1 MCNRKKI
8 SEIFD
13 VWGSTY
19 FWSKIQE
26 LTGYEELAAEDM
38 ALKYAQRSGEKLISP
53 LLEHVT
59 DSNKIGELIY
69 RHYSKSWKH
78 LHDILLLEYNPINN
92 YDRTEIISDTETHTG
107 TVGTTGEHTKGTKV
121 DRTPNITR
129 TETTT
134 RTPNLTTSETNT
146 EEYTPTVKTEEA
158 NSGTDSDSRKQ
169 ASFSS
174 SVQEVYKDEHLKGT
188 KTTTTKSGKDTTK
201 TTNSQTETGTEKNEM
216 TGKESGTDTTQ
227 YSGKDTDTNTQT
239 TDETTTQ
246 TRSANIKGN
255 IGVTTTQQMME
266 SEINL
271 WSTYNFC
278 DQVMKDVDK
287 LITLRIY

>member
-1 MCNRKKI
+1 MFSRKKI
-8 SEIFD
+8 SEVFD

-19 FWSKIQE
+19 FWTKIQE
-26 LTGYEELAAEDM
+26 LTGYEELAADDM
-38 ALKYAQRSGEKLISP
+38 ALKYAQRSGEKPIAP
-53 LLEHVT
+53 ILEHIT
-59 DSNKIGELIY
+59 DSDKIGELIY
-69 RHYSKSWKH
+69 RHYSKNWKH
-78 LHDILLLEYNPINN
+78 LHDILLLEYNPIDN
-92 YDRTEIISDTETHTG
+92 YDRMESVTDKETHTG
-107 TVGTTGEHTKGTKV
+107 TVDTTGEHTKGTKV
-121 DRTPNITR
+121 ERTPDITR
-129 TETTT
+129 TETNT
-134 RTPNLTTSETNT
+134 RTPNLTSSGTNT
-146 EEYTPTVKTEEA
+146 EEYTPTTKTEEA
-158 NSGTDSDSRKQ
+158 NSGTDTDSRKQ

-174 SVQEVYKDEHLKGT
+174 SVQEVYKDEHLKGS

-201 TTNSQTETGTEKNEM
+201 TTSTQTETGTEKNEM

-246 TRSANIKGN
+246 TRTAHINGN

-278 DQVMKDVDK
+278 EKIMQDVDN